1 MRNLC
6 LILLTVFIFT
16 ACKESEHQ
24 HLARMVAEWQNKQ
37 VLFPSNMLLTNL
49 SGESMPFNRIKCKY
63 TIVTYIDSIG
73 CMSCKLKLTEWK
85 SFIEQLNVEEPNT
98 VCVLLAFYS
107 ANRQEI
113 KYLLKRDAFNYPV
126 FFDEQDSLNIL
137 NHFPI
142 EDSFRSFLLDS
153 DDKVIAMGNP
163 IYNPKIKDLYLNY
176 IIGRKIVKENLT
188 PQTDILIKQT
198 SISLKNFDWRKEQ
211 KVSFYLQNVG
221 EYPLVIDDVITSCGC
236 VSVIY
241 NKEPIR
247 STESLELN
255 VIYEAENQ
263 GYFDKTLT
271 VYCNTKSSPIM
282 LRITGNAQ

>member
-1 MRNLC
+1 MS
-6 LILLTVFIFT
+6 VFIFT

-24 HLARMVAEWQNKQ
+24 HLARMVMEWQNKQ
-37 VLFPSNMLLTNL
+37 IQLPSNMLLTNF
-49 SGESMPFNRIKCKY
+49 SGDSISFDKAKCKY

-85 SFIEQLNVEEPNT
+85 SFIEQLNVEAPNT
-98 VCVLLAFYS
+98 VCVLLTFYS

-113 KYLLKRDAFNYPV
+113 KYLLRRDAFTYPV
-126 FFDEQDSLNIL
+126 FFDGQDSLNML

-153 DDKVIAMGNP
+153 NDKVVAIGNP
-163 IYNPKIKDLYLNY
+163 IYNPKVKDLYLNQ
-176 IIGRKIVKENLT
+176 ITGRKTTKENRI

-198 SISLKNFDWRKEQ
+198 SISLKDFNWKEEQ
-211 KVSFYLQNVG
+211 KASFCLQNVG
-221 EYPLVIDDVITSCGC
+221 KYPLVVNDVITSCGC
-236 VSVIY
+236 VSVTY

-247 STESLELN
+247 SGEKLDLD
-255 VIYEAENQ
+255 VVYIAEEQ

-271 VYCNTKSSPIM
+271 VYCNTKSSPLVLKIA
-282 LRITGNAQ
+282 GNAQ

>member
-24 HLARMVAEWQNKQ
+24 HLARMVTEWQNKQ
-37 VLFPSNMLLTNL
+37 ILFPTNMLLTNL
-49 SGESMPFNRIKCKY
+49 SGESVPFNRIKCKY

-73 CMSCKLKLTEWK
+73 CMSCKLKLTEWR
-85 SFIEQLNVEEPNT
+85 SLIEQLNVEKPNT

-107 ANRQEI
+107 TNRQEI
-113 KYLLKRDAFNYPV
+113 KYLLKRDVFNYPV
-126 FFDEQDSLNIL
+126 FFDEQDSLNML

-153 DDKVIAMGNP
+153 DDKVIAIGNP
-163 IYNPKIKDLYLNY
+163 IYNPQIKDLYLSH
-176 IIGRKIVKENLT
+176 IIGRKTVKENLT

-236 VSVIY
+236 VSVTY
-241 NKEPIR
+241 NKEPVR
-247 STESLELN
+247 SDGILDMN
-255 VIYEAENQ
+255 VVYKAENQ

-271 VYCNTKSSPIM
+271 VYCNAKSSPIE
-282 LRITGNAQ
+282 LKLTGNP